1 MTQYDL
7 KYILL
12 EVILP
17 SIQVN
22 VIFCIDTV
30 LFENRYISA
39 NVSETDQVEF
49 MFASKLDGMY
59 PVGLCLRILPGA
71 FTYFDAGSW
80 SGL

>member
-1 MTQYDL
+1 MLSASNPDGARWAHTIYDA
-7 KYILL
+7 
-12 EVILP
+12 
-17 SIQVN
+17 N
-22 VIFCIDTV
+22 VIFCIGSV
-30 LFENRYISA
+30 FFENRYISA